1 VRLGTRRR
9 NGVVLRFG
17 LLAVALLVAGCA
29 GRKPAD
35 LEPGGVEATNLHV
48 LVVKEY
54 ANLRMADSGRSGI
67 LKRLPRGAE
76 VLVLTKSGKWYQ
88 VLEEETNALG
98 WVHQTYV
105 REVMR

>member
-1 VRLGTRRR
+1 MYTHRVRHAGTVSA
-9 NGVVLRFG
+9 GAVV
-17 LLAVALLVAGCA
+17 VALLLCGCA

-35 LEPGGVEATNLHV
+35 LESDGSDGVTV
-48 LVVKEY
+48 RVVVVKEY

-98 WVHQTYV
+98 WVHETYV
-105 REVMR
+105 EEARR